1 MSILKYLK
9 NMESDASMRK
19 HIDIGVDTKPPPRRE
34 TRVIRLFTDGSEI
47 KDNRTYK
54 TLAVG
59 WGVVVKDMGCAPN
72 ATTVIRRSGVI
83 KDLRL
88 GNNQRAELMA
98 IHEGLKCVKSYIV
111 DTLRFGSSYAS
122 PNFDIELDVYTDSE
136 YSMKC
141 ITTWSK
147 TWEKNGWINSKKQPV
162 KHQDV
167 IKPILSLYKELS
179 KLLKFNTSI
188 NHVRSHTGKMDS
200 LSMGNSE
207 ADTLAG
213 DAAKSYLRT
222 ASSSS
227 STKSS

>member
-19 HIDIGVDTKPPPRRE
+19 RIDIGVDTKPPPRRE
-34 TRVIRLFTDGSEI
+34 IRVIRLFTDGSEI

-59 WGVVVKDMGCAPN
+59 WGVVVKDMGCAPK

-88 GNNQRAELMA
+88 GNNQRAELVA
-98 IHEGLKCVKSYIV
+98 IHEGLKCVKAYII
-111 DTLRFGSSYAS
+111 DTLQIDLWNSTQKY
-122 PNFDIELDVYTDSE
+122 DIELNVYTDSE

-167 IKPILSLYKELS
+167 IKPIIILYKELS

-188 NHVRSHTGKMDS
+188 NHIRSHTGRVDS

-213 DAAKSYLRT
+213 DAAKAYLRT

-227 STKSS
+227 TK